1 MKRKKNTQFFIVVA
15 LVFTMALGNVSVSA
29 AAPKLSKTKVTL
41 LKGEKITLKVTGTQK
56 EGNMEFLKEK
66 YCNSYQ

>member
-1 MKRKKNTQFFIVVA
+1 MKKKKRILSFFIVVA

-41 LKGEKITLKVTGTQK
+41 LKGEKITLKVTGTK
-56 EGNMEFLKEK
+56 KK
-66 YCNSYQ
+66 VRV

>member
-1 MKRKKNTQFFIVVA
+1 MKKKKRILSFFIVVA

-41 LKGEKITLKVTGTQK
+41 LKGEKITLKVTG
-56 EGNMEFLKEK
+56 
-66 YCNSYQ
+66 YSNSYQ